1 MFFDSRTTEGG
12 RELLI
17 IRQQCW
23 LFPAITVP
31 LTILVFA
38 AWLLWQRYRLSVN
51 QITDIEHAREWTAD
65 ELGLNIELPNDYTIA
80 WNISNRL
87 VNVTSF
93 VYH

>member
-1 MFFDSRTTEGG
+1 M
-12 RELLI
+12 I
-17 IRQQCW
+17 IRQQWW

-38 AWLLWQRYRLSVN
+38 AWLLWQRYRLGVN
-51 QITDIEHAREWTAD
+51 QITDIEHAGEQTAD
-65 ELGLNIELPNDYTIA
+65 ELGLNVELPNDYTIA

-93 VYH
+93 VYC